1 MKRHLLFLVALV
13 FSTMTFEEVY
23 AQWTVWD
30 CSTLPEVTTMNGLP
44 WTKSDKTTGL
54 TDAATSVL
62 WTVVDDPSISGNKLI
77 KINEFF
83 GDRKESWINNWAA
96 VANPTKGITCIF
108 RVRASDEMIAATKV
122 AGTDYCFWYVS
133 LRDGAYRMDLTLNY
147 PDTLYAE
154 TNAKLK
160 VKITNATAWHVYR
173 FTLKGDQVNVYMDE
187 KTTPVLTAT
196 AGASTNNYIKVG
208 DTSTLGLF
216 GALFDWLIWD
226 LSGAYAPG
234 QGTPIPTTLK
244 GVTSVE
250 NYSPELPAG
259 YSLTQNYPNPFNPTT
274 QISFSLVQPG
284 YTTLTVY
291 NVVGQV
297 VAKLVD
303 EELSS
308 GTYKVNFKAENLPSG
323 IYFYQIKSGMFNQTK
338 KMMLMK

>member
-30 CSTLPEVTTMNGLP
+30 CSTLPEVTTMNGLL
-44 WTKSDKTTGL
+44 WIKSDKTTGL

-147 PDTLYAE
+147 PDSLYAE

-226 LSGAYAPG
+226 LGGAYAPG
-234 QGTPIPTTLK
+234 QGTPIPTNLK

-250 NYSPELPAG
+250 NYSSELPAD

-291 NVVGQV
+291 DVVGQV

-308 GTYKVNFKAENLPSG
+308 GTYKVDFNAVNLPSG
-323 IYFYQIKSGMFNQTK
+323 VYFYQIKSGMFNQTK